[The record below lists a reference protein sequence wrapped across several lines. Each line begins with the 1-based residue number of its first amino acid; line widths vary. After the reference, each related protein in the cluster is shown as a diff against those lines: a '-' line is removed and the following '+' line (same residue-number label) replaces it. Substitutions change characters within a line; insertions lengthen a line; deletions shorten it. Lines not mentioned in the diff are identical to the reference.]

1 MAKVDRPSRPRGPR
15 CRSGMI
21 LDVFG
26 GVRSAP
32 RIGRADKKSRF
43 EQISFFCSRDLL
55 CIDFGAPVAPLEV
68 LGRPQGALR
77 LPREALGSPKVPFWD
92 PHGLS
97 KWGPFSLLA
106 GFGGPGGFERPPGPI
121 FVCFLR
127 FYQAKLQ
134 FSKKNMSFTCIRAIL
149 GACYA
154 GKNAILKKKH
164 QFYLHS
170 RHLRSILG
178 VYYAGKTDGWKLKNS
193 LLRA

>member
-1 MAKVDRPSRPRGPR
+1 MLRASAGPIKNR
-15 CRSGMI
+15 VLRKSLFFALVIYFASI
-21 LDVFG
+21 LVL
-26 GVRSAP
+26 RW
-32 RIGRADKKSRF
+32 
-43 EQISFFCSRDLL
+43 LL
-55 CIDFGAPVAPLEV
+55 WEV

-77 LPREALGSPKVPFWD
+77 LPRGALGSPKVPFWD

-121 FVCFLR
+121 FVCFLW

-134 FSKKNMSFTCIRAIL
+134 FSKKNISFTYKRAIL

-154 GKNAILKKKH
+154 GKSAILKKKH

-178 VYYAGKTDGWKLKNS
+178 VCYAGKSDD
-193 LLRA
+193 